1 MTCLSC
7 EKCHSHEFEQL
18 TPFYDKDGLKQVFKC
33 KNCGEEIHLD
43 PRFSGIIIEGLE
55 NLAADVYD
63 NIGWMPDRWL
73 SETIRR
79 LWLEIEDTK
88 KKLSEFRAIFGR

>member
-7 EKCHSHEFEQL
+7 EKCHSHDFEQL
-18 TPFYDKDGLKQVFKC
+18 TPFYDKTGLKQVFKC

-43 PRFSGIIIEGLE
+43 PRFSGITMPGAKWVAEITLEGMIWPPSE
-55 NLAADVYD
+55 F
-63 NIGWMPDRWL
+63 L

-79 LWLEIEDTK
+79 LWLEIEDIK
-88 KKLSEFRAIFGR
+88 KKLSQAY

>member
-7 EKCHSHEFEQL
+7 AKCHSHDFEQL

-43 PRFSGIIIEGLE
+43 PKYSAIT
-55 NLAADVYD
+55 
-63 NIGWMPDRWL
+63 MPTVTVGVQAEILFHDYGDL
-73 SETIRR
+73 FLTETIRR
-79 LWLEIEDTK
+79 LWLEIDGIK
-88 KKLSEFRAIFGR
+88 KKLREEE